1 MWQLWGIFLIII
13 TIGLCTDVV
22 LAKAQYTHADY
33 RPHAHMVIAWIFLAA
48 FFGLLVYFA
57 FGYEST
63 LKFFTGYVLEL
74 SLSIDNLFVF
84 MTIFSYFHIV
94 NEAQQKALTY
104 GMVGAMAMR
113 MVFVLAGITLLNKF
127 KWLIHIFGVVLII
140 SAIGMFKSEKQRDG
154 ASNLLEKIKTFLKI
168 KHSEDS
174 LAFFTKCGNKWYAT
188 PLLACVITIEIVDII
203 FAVDS
208 VPAVLSITKIPILV
222 YSSNVFAIVGLR
234 SLYICLTQLINKFHL
249 LQYGIAA
256 NLVFVGT
263 NMIFSEVY
271 HIPTIV
277 NTIAIISIFL
287 STMAMSCLT
296 TKQRR

>member
-1 MWQLWGIFLIII
+1 MWQLWGIFSIII
-13 TIGLCTDVV
+13 TVGLYVDIV
-22 LAKAQYTHADY
+22 LAKTQYTQANR
-33 RPHAHMVIAWIFLAA
+33 RPHAHMVIAWISLAV

-57 FGYEST
+57 LGYESA

-74 SLSIDNLFVF
+74 SLSVDNMFVF

-113 MVFVLAGITLLNKF
+113 MVFVFTGITLLNKF
-127 KWLIHIFGVVLII
+127 KWLIHAFGIMLIV
-140 SAIGMFKSEKQRDG
+140 SAIRMFKSEKQQSCT
-154 ASNLLEKIKTFLKI
+154 SNLLTKIKAFLKI
-168 KHSEDS
+168 KHAEDD
-174 LAFFTKCGNKWYAT
+174 LAFFTKCGSKWYAT

-208 VPAVLSITKIPILV
+208 VPAVLSITKTPILV
-222 YSSNVFAIVGLR
+222 YSSNVFAIIGLR
-234 SLYICLTQLINKFHL
+234 SLYICLTQLINKFYL
-249 LQYGIAA
+249 LQYGIAI

-271 HIPTIV
+271 HIPTII

-287 STMAMSCLT
+287 VTITMSCLIM
-296 TKQRR
+296 KQRP